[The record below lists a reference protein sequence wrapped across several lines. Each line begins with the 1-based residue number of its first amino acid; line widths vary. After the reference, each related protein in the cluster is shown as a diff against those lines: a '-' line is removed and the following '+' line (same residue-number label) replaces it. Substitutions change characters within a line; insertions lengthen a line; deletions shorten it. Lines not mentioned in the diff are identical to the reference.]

1 MKYLVEVPVKSVDGS
16 QSFMIEADSAEKAIA
31 AVRNGGGEFVEDNL
45 EVTELDFDSAVIA
58 EELG

>member
-1 MKYLVEVPVKSVDGS
+1 
-16 QSFMIEADSAEKAIA
+16 MIEADSAEKAIA